1 MGVRVGALGRKL
13 VQIVRLESVDEPV
26 LERRHPDFT
35 DQPVTRLTT
44 ERTAPDDQH
53 REEEVRVGQRR
64 PGGTAMNGR
73 WIEPAN
79 DATLAW
85 LLRSSQTQT
94 RA

>member
-44 ERTAPDDQH
+44 ERTAPTTSTT
-53 REEEVRVGQRR
+53 RKRPVWANGGRAGRR
-64 PGGTAMNGR
+64 
-73 WIEPAN
+73 
-79 DATLAW
+79 
-85 LLRSSQTQT
+85 
-94 RA
+94 